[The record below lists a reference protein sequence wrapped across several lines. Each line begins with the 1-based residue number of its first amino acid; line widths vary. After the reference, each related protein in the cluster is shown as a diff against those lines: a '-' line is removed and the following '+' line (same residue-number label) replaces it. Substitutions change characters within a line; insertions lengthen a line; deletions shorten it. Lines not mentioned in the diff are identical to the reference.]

1 MWKGKQIVKKL
12 TQTAMCIVLLV
23 AKLSK
28 EHNNRLLHKNKQI
41 AAHKDKLN
49 QNVWKFSN
57 Y

>member
-28 EHNNRLLHKNKQI
+28 EHNNRLLLKNKQI

>member
-41 AAHKDKLN
+41 PAHKDKLN